1 MSVQEIDSLRI
12 LWLTENYH
20 PARGG
25 MAQSCD
31 RIVDSLRKSAIT
43 VDVVHFSPRAEEL
56 RVEKRSGGNLI
67 SCPPGTDP
75 SHAMNCLWNAIYTH
89 SNEIAH
95 VVAFGGV
102 LPLIAGPVYAAW
114 LGVPLITM
122 IRGNDFD
129 TAIFTPR
136 RAEILRE
143 ALRRS
148 ARVTVVSRDKAA
160 KINALFPEICPF
172 WIPNGINLDLW
183 EPLPSQLQRA
193 EQWRR
198 DTVEPGRRVLGM
210 FGHIKQKKG
219 GLFFLQALLASG
231 CADRFHLLF
240 VGELDE
246 EVTNWLADHSADVA
260 STVQPFADRYDLL
273 SYYPACDFVVIA
285 SLYDGLPNVLLE
297 AAALGV
303 PLLAS
308 TAGGMGDVLEDGCHG
323 FLFRPGNLHDCRKA
337 LMLAAEVSADELERM
352 GSLCRALVQS
362 RLNHELETERYLSV
376 FRETPGRT
384 ANLVEK
390 HPVCESVENR

>member
-1 MSVQEIDSLRI
+1 MIDREVDSLRL

-31 RIVDSLRKSAIT
+31 RIVDSLRKSAVTI
-43 VDVVHFSPRAEEL
+43 DVVHFSQRAAEL
-56 RVEKRSGGNLI
+56 KVEQKSRGKLI
-67 SCPPGTDP
+67 LSPPGTDP
-75 SHAMNCLWNAIYTH
+75 SHAMNCVWNVVSAD
-89 SNEIAH
+89 SNDTTH

-129 TAIFTPR
+129 TAVFTPR
-136 RAEILRE
+136 RAEVLRE

-148 ARVTVVSRDKAA
+148 ARVTVVSRDKAS
-160 KINALFPEICPF
+160 KINALFPEIYPL

-193 EQWRR
+193 ERWRR

-219 GLFFLQALLASG
+219 GLILLQALLGSG

-240 VGELDE
+240 IGELDE
-246 EVTNWLADHSADVA
+246 EITNWLADHKDSVN
-260 STVQPFADRYDLL
+260 SSIYPFADRYELL

-297 AAALGV
+297 AAALRV

-308 TAGGMGDVLEDGCHG
+308 TAGGMADVLEDGSHG
-323 FLFRPGNLHDCRKA
+323 FLFQPGNLHDCRNA
-337 LMLAAEVSADELERM
+337 VMRAAEVSADELERM
-352 GSLCRALVQS
+352 GSQCRALVQS
-362 RLNHELETERYLSV
+362 RLTHEMETERYLSL
-376 FRETPGRT
+376 FRDTLRRPEDS
-384 ANLVEK
+384 VEK
-390 HPVCESVENR
+390 YPAYQGA